1 MNKISRAAVPV
12 DAARLIGA
20 SVVAGLLVAGM
31 ATGAGA
37 QTPAVTN
44 TEATDPDAEI
54 VVTARKRNESLV
66 DVPIA
71 ITAISAADR
80 QNLVLDGFRDYI
92 RQVPGA
98 TLVSSGPE
106 YLQDI
111 TIRGQGAGRLGFS
124 ETATGLFRDGLYN
137 AGGGF
142 GGRSPSRLDFFDSS
156 QIEVLRGPQGALY
169 GRNSVGGA
177 IDITTQKPVDEFEG
191 FVTGRYV
198 RPDRIAVEGVVNIPL
213 VSEKL
218 ALRFAGLYDDQRGG
232 FILNTTTGNY
242 LDTQRFAGGRASL
255 RWTPDT
261 LTTVDLS
268 YEHYDSR
275 TPAFGGLARRATRI
289 DGTLLDPS
297 PFVRVDTDREGSAKI
312 KEDAVYFSARR
323 DIGFASLNVRA
334 SYKRREAGR
343 SGEDNDKFAG
353 QSSIDVAPGTA
364 VLTPDYSIGQFEDYS
379 RVVAQAYIAS
389 NADSS
394 FDWLIGVEYLSSD
407 GDVVVDPN
415 FCPAY
420 TGTVQPNTPGCFVG
434 LSGALT
440 GFGATARNGGR
451 VGLNNDSFS
460 DALRSP
466 SIFGSLEFKLAERTS
481 LGLEARVQQD
491 GRTVTATRFSEDPLV
506 FFGTGAIPAGLSA
519 PIRSDPDGTG
529 PLPASPI
536 QFCPPGL
543 AACAPGLEAN
553 ILAGKQKRTYFTPT
567 LTLRQQIGE
576 GGNVYMR
583 LSTGYRPG
591 GVNSNQ
597 PPTTV
602 RSQFQGFLLYD
613 SEYAYSAEVGAKGR
627 IAGVAVSAA
636 IFYMRTNDVQVVSAP
651 SSLSRGFI
659 LQNAGDAYVYG
670 FEMEARKRWRFGKG
684 GSLDVTAALSGQDG
698 AYMDGATALID
709 LDGDGLPERASLA
722 GNQIPR
728 LRDYQLTLNAVLT
741 VPVTNAIKGFVSGS
755 FQTASGGFDNPQNSR
770 EFAGYSLFDARVGL
784 RTDRVSAS
792 LFVRNISNQ
801 IYVTNIL
808 NGNEFFNEPRVIGGE
823 VSVRF

>member
-1 MNKISRAAVPV
+1 MNKLLATALRVESGRFGRTSAFAGMF
-12 DAARLIGA
+12 A
-20 SVVAGLLVAGM
+20 AGL
-31 ATGAGA
+31 ATAAGA
-37 QTPAVTN
+37 QTAPGVT
-44 TEATDPDAEI
+44 AAADPDAEI
-54 VVTARKRNESLV
+54 VVTARKRNESLI
-66 DVPIA
+66 DVPAA
-71 ITAISAADR
+71 ITAISATDR

-142 GGRSPSRLDFFDSS
+142 GGRAPTRLDFFDSS

-177 IDITTQKPVDEFEG
+177 IDITTQKPVDNFEG
-191 FVTGRYV
+191 YVTGRYV
-198 RPDRIAVEGVVNIPL
+198 RPDRVAVEGVVNIPL
-213 VSEKL
+213 VSDKL
-218 ALRFAGLYDDQRGG
+218 ALRIAGLYDDQRGG
-232 FILNTTTGNY
+232 FILNNTTGNF
-242 LDTQRFAGGRASL
+242 LDTQRFAGGRAAL
-255 RWTPDT
+255 RWTPDA
-261 LTTVDLS
+261 LTTIDLS

-275 TPAFGGLARRATRI
+275 TPAFGGLARRSVRI
-289 DGTLLDPS
+289 DGTALDPS
-297 PFVRVDTDREGSAKI
+297 PFERTDTDREGAAKI
-312 KEDAVYFSARR
+312 NEDAVYFAARR
-323 DIGFASLNVRA
+323 DVGFASLNVRA
-334 SYKRREAGR
+334 SYKTREAGR
-343 SGEDNDKFAG
+343 SGEDNDHFAG
-353 QSSIDVAPGTA
+353 HSSIDVAPGAA
-364 VLTPDYSIGQFEDYS
+364 VLTPDYSIGQFENYD
-379 RVVAQAYIAS
+379 RVVAQAYLSS
-389 NADSS
+389 NTGSR

-420 TGTVQPNTPGCFVG
+420 TGAVQPNTPGCFVG

-451 VGLNNDSFS
+451 VGLNNDSFN

-491 GRTVTATRFSEDPLV
+491 RRSVTATRFSEDPLV

-519 PIRSDPDGTG
+519 PISSDPDGAG
-529 PLPASPI
+529 PLPAAPI

-543 AACAPGLEAN
+543 VGCAPGLEAN
-553 ILAGKQKRTYFTPT
+553 VVTGKQKRTYFTPT
-567 LTLRQQIGE
+567 ATLRQQIGDS
-576 GGNVYMR
+576 GNVYLR

-613 SEYAYSAEVGAKGR
+613 SEYAYSAEIGAKGR
-627 IAGVAVSAA
+627 IAGIAVSAA
-636 IFYMRTNDVQVVSAP
+636 VFYMRTNDVQVVSAP

-670 FEMEARKRWRFGKG
+670 YEIEARKRWRFGDD
-684 GSLDVTAALSGQDG
+684 GSFDVTAAISGQDG
-698 AYMDGATALID
+698 AYMKGATALID
-709 LDGDGLPERASLA
+709 LNGDGLPEQASLA

-728 LRDYQLTLNAVLT
+728 LRDYQLSLNAVLT
-741 VPVTNAIKGFVSGS
+741 VPVTTNLKGFVSGS

-770 EFAGYSLFDARVGL
+770 EFAGYSLFDARVGI
-784 RTDRVSAS
+784 RTERLTAS
-792 LFVRNISNQ
+792 VYVRNIGNQ
-801 IYVTNIL
+801 IYVTNML
-808 NGNEFFNEPRVIGGE
+808 NGNDFYNEPRVIGAE